1 MPLIEGGDVRQSRVV
16 WQEELEDDSWH
27 KHHRLELIKKSLRAE
42 KGGQRLLLGDPHL
55 LPVCMENMKEEY
67 RSDRFGFLSP
77 VSVASG
83 WMEIHFHK
91 IHVKLA
97 VFPCVPSPF
106 KWLSE

>member
-1 MPLIEGGDVRQSRVV
+1 MAGGVGRRLLAQTSQVGIDKEIVKSREG
-16 WQEELEDDSWH
+16 
-27 KHHRLELIKKSLRAE
+27 
-42 KGGQRLLLGDPHL
+42 GGQRLLLGDPHPL
-55 LPVCMENMKEEY
+55 SVCMENMKEEY

-97 VFPCVPSPF
+97 VFPWVPSPF